1 MKATEDCPPWFGS
14 CRAQGLLQL
23 PLLQRRQLEH
33 YLQRAESLEKSFC
46 PKNPHRFLAF
56 ASARRNLHLLK
67 GTSLN
72 LGQNPICAGNIFPAL
87 QLPSAYPVLVSQPR
101 RRLPWAE
108 PRGAGCALRTSPTG
122 AVRGLRPSLVLG
134 ALPPVVRADKTLQ
147 IRKHVLKSEESMQQ
161 TPRKLFSSL
170 SGVIEI

>member
-101 RRLPWAE
+101 RRPPWAE
-108 PRGAGCALRTSPTG
+108 PRGAGCALCTSPTG

>member
-33 YLQRAESLEKSFC
+33 CLQRAESLEKSFC
-46 PKNPHRFLAF
+46 PQNPHRFLAF

-72 LGQNPICAGNIFPAL
+72 LGQNPICAGNIFSAL

-101 RRLPWAE
+101 RRPPWAE
-108 PRGAGCALRTSPTG
+108 PSGTGCALHTSPTG

-161 TPRKLFSSL
+161 TLRKLFSSL